1 MSRTLTDSLSIDEL
15 LSDSSSKS
23 FGEMITE
30 LREEIASPV
39 PVPAPRTPRTLSES
53 GLSNSQ
59 LSDLLLKTLYV
70 HGVLQGSELARL
82 IRLPFGVIEETLRI
96 LRDQRLVEA
105 GASDLAGRVSY
116 RFVLTENGRIRA
128 NEALEI
134 NRYVGPAPV
143 SLEQY
148 VERCLLQRVA
158 GISCHPTSLRAV
170 FKDFV
175 LRPSMLNELGPAVCS
190 GKSLF
195 LSGPPGNGKTVI
207 AKGLGQFL
215 NQFSSEIY
223 VPYAILAETCII
235 TLFDPGIHQTTDDA
249 DLSQRGMIDRSHGAS
264 SNPVQDS
271 PVDTRWRRIKRPVV
285 VTGSELTLDLLEL
298 KYNKQANFYNAPL
311 QIKANGGMLLIDDI
325 GRQTVSSKDLINRWT
340 VPLEEGV
347 DYLTLATGRK
357 CALPLQQLTVFATNL
372 DQNEVID
379 EAFLRRMKHKI
390 HVDTPSRQLYTV
402 IFQMACRQREIAYD
416 ESVVDGL
423 FRNFYDRG
431 REPRSSDPRD
441 LLETARSICR
451 FHNVPVLLTEELM
464 VQCARS
470 FFGSV

>member
-148 VERCLLQRVA
+148 VERCLLHA
-158 GISCHPTSLRAV
+158 WP
-170 FKDFV
+170 
-175 LRPSMLNELGPAVCS
+175 
-190 GKSLF
+190 
-195 LSGPPGNGKTVI
+195 
-207 AKGLGQFL
+207 
-215 NQFSSEIY
+215 
-223 VPYAILAETCII
+223 
-235 TLFDPGIHQTTDDA
+235 
-249 DLSQRGMIDRSHGAS
+249 
-264 SNPVQDS
+264 
-271 PVDTRWRRIKRPVV
+271 
-285 VTGSELTLDLLEL
+285 
-298 KYNKQANFYNAPL
+298 
-311 QIKANGGMLLIDDI
+311 
-325 GRQTVSSKDLINRWT
+325 
-340 VPLEEGV
+340 
-347 DYLTLATGRK
+347 
-357 CALPLQQLTVFATNL
+357 
-372 DQNEVID
+372 
-379 EAFLRRMKHKI
+379 
-390 HVDTPSRQLYTV
+390 
-402 IFQMACRQREIAYD
+402 
-416 ESVVDGL
+416 ESVVIPRHCEL
-423 FRNFYDRG
+423 FSR
-431 REPRSSDPRD
+431 
-441 LLETARSICR
+441 T
-451 FHNVPVLLTEELM
+451 
-464 VQCARS
+464 S
-470 FFGSV
+470 FFDLQC